1 MDNAGE
7 FTSKAFDDYCM
18 AMGIKVEH
26 SVPHVHTQNGFAEA
40 LIKRIKFIARP
51 LLQGCNLPT
60 TCWGHTML
68 HAANLINF
76 RPSAYNIHSP
86 VQLAQGS
93 APKISHLRRFGCQVY
108 VPIPPPQRSAMGPLR
123 KLGIY
128 VGYETVSIIRYL
140 DPMTGDCHTAGFADC
155 ILTRIFSRL

>member
-1 MDNAGE
+1 MDNVGE

-26 SVPHVHTQNGFAEA
+26 SVPHVHSQNGLAEA

-60 TCWGHTML
+60 TCWGHAVL
-68 HAANLINF
+68 HAANVINF

-93 APKISHLRRFGCQVY
+93 APKISYLHRFGCQVY
-108 VPIPPPQRSAMGPLR
+108 VPIPPPQRSVMGPLHKSGKILVKNAISKMSR
-123 KLGIY
+123 
-128 VGYETVSIIRYL
+128 VTV
-140 DPMTGDCHTAGFADC
+140 TCHGVQIPDYGHSLITNV
-155 ILTRIFSRL
+155 